1 MKDRF
6 FVMAA
11 IVASSFIQV
20 AYAHHGIDFITVET
34 VHLPPKGASYAI
46 ARVDYISEE
55 EYELEFEP
63 SILYGAT
70 DWFAIELH
78 AHFEKEEGDSTKYE
92 SLAPAMRIRLTPRE
106 QPFSVGLS
114 VEYEFAH
121 DSAEDDVLALNAIF
135 GYEFSGWMFAANVLH
150 EKPSN
155 SSGEWAYAAGVR
167 HSYNEDHGFGLEL
180 NGSLENS
187 DSSEVLFGYYGE
199 LSKQFSINAGF
210 GTGLGDGPDWSV
222 RTALIWNFR

>member
-1 MKDRF
+1 MKNRF

-20 AYAHHGIDFITVET
+20 AYAHHGLDFVTVET
-34 VHLPPKGASYAI
+34 VHLPLKGAGYAI
-46 ARVDYISEE
+46 ARLDYISEE

-78 AHFEKEEGDSTKYE
+78 AHFEKEEGESTKYE

-121 DSAEDDVLALNAIF
+121 DSDEDDVVGLNAII
-135 GYEFSGWMFAANVLH
+135 GYEISGWMFAANLLH
-150 EKPSN
+150 EKPSH

-167 HSYNEDHGFGLEL
+167 HAYNDDHGFGLEF

-187 DSSEVLFGYYGE
+187 DSSEVLIGYYGE
-199 LSKQFSINAGF
+199 LSNQFSINAGF

-222 RTALIWNFR
+222 RTAFIWNFR